1 MINYIIK
8 ALLNDNSIFI
18 NDLGT
23 FTKQYQ
29 SARFDGDTILP
40 PQYIVNLTVKD
51 DQPDGTEFIN
61 LLCREKQCR
70 ITEAA
75 AEISHWVEE
84 LKTALENNKSVS
96 FDNFG
101 TFSLSDKGVIQFVCD
116 HIDEINRE
124 FEGMGVVRLG
134 ARGDDMEE
142 VQEMNKVQEVNEEE
156 ERIRGEEERRLQ
168 EEAEQRLREEEE
180 RLTREAEEKR
190 LQEEAEQRLREA
202 EEQERLAKEA
212 EERRLQEEAEQRLR
226 EEEER
231 RAREAEEKRLQEE
244 AEQRLREAE
253 EQERLAKEAE
263 ERRLQE
269 EAEQRLREEEDRRA
283 REAEEKRLQEE
294 AEQRLREA
302 EEQERL
308 AKEAEERRLQE
319 EAEQRL
325 REAEENVNTE
335 EEIQEAHVVQ
345 EVQDV
350 KVVHENTDTDGD
362 NGDGNIPTEEKKK
375 HRSLWWLFVLL
386 ILIAL
391 GVLGYLFRQQLLT
404 VFNNLKEKITAPKE
418 AVVTEEPETVAEDTI
433 AYDETVAEDTV
444 SEPEVYTPEVVRN
457 TANGN
462 YPVIRFEQGHYY
474 VIAGSLPSEQ
484 DAVRHIKQRNLD
496 QYEPKLVTQSGV
508 SNLRVC
514 IGIFDTEEEAESFAK
529 NVNPKYWVLK

>member
-134 ARGDDMEE
+134 E
-142 VQEMNKVQEVNEEE
+142 VGIGSEMEE
-156 ERIRGEEERRLQ
+156 ERIRGEEE
-168 EEAEQRLREEEE
+168 QRMREEEE
-180 RLTREAEEKR
+180 RRVREAEEKR
-190 LQEEAEQRLREA
+190 LQEEEEQRR
-202 EEQERLAKEA
+202 
-212 EERRLQEEAEQRLR
+212 R

-231 RAREAEEKRLQEE
+231 RAH
-244 AEQRLREAE
+244 
-253 EQERLAKEAE
+253 
-263 ERRLQE
+263 
-269 EAEQRLREEEDRRA
+269 
-283 REAEEKRLQEE
+283 EAEEKRLQEE

-335 EEIQEAHVVQ
+335 EEIQEAHMVQ

-350 KVVHENTDTDGD
+350 KVVHESTDTDGD

>member
-134 ARGDDMEE
+134 E
-142 VQEMNKVQEVNEEE
+142 VGIGSEMEE
-156 ERIRGEEERRLQ
+156 ERIRGEEE
-168 EEAEQRLREEEE
+168 QRMREEEE
-180 RLTREAEEKR
+180 RRVREAEEKR
-190 LQEEAEQRLREA
+190 LQEEEEQRR
-202 EEQERLAKEA
+202 
-212 EERRLQEEAEQRLR
+212 R

-231 RAREAEEKRLQEE
+231 RVREAEEKRLQEE

-283 REAEEKRLQEE
+283 REVEEKRLQEEEEQRRREEEERRAHEAEEKRLQEE

-335 EEIQEAHVVQ
+335 EEIQEAHMVQ

-350 KVVHENTDTDGD
+350 KVVHESTDTDGD

>member
-8 ALLNDNSIFI
+8 ALLDGDSISI

-29 SARFDGDTILP
+29 SARFEGDTLLP
-40 PQYIVNLTVKD
+40 PQYVVNLVVQD
-51 DQPDGTEFIN
+51 DQPDGTEFID

-75 AEISHWVEE
+75 AEISRWVDE

-101 TFSLSDKGVIQFVCD
+101 TFSLNNKGLIQFVCD

-124 FEGMGVVRLG
+124 FEGMSVVKLG
-134 ARGDDMEE
+134 EAGTRTEIDEKEE
-142 VQEMNKVQEVNEEE
+142 LVDEIQEVKEVHEVQEVNEEQERLAREAE
-156 ERIRGEEERRLQ
+156 EKRLQEEAEQRLREEEERRLQ
-168 EEAEQRLREEEE
+168 EEAEQRLREAEEQE
-180 RLTREAEEKR
+180 RLAKEAEERR
-190 LQEEAEQRLREA
+190 LQKEAEQRLREA

-253 EQERLAKEAE
+253 
-263 ERRLQE
+263 QE
-269 EAEQRLREEEDRRA
+269 EMSHSDVTAEPEPEPTVETVRATSPETETTENIETEDV
-283 REAEEKRLQEE
+283 EPVDK
-294 AEQRLREA
+294 
-302 EEQERL
+302 
-308 AKEAEERRLQE
+308 
-319 EAEQRL
+319 
-325 REAEENVNTE
+325 
-335 EEIQEAHVVQ
+335 EEITEDEPID
-345 EVQDV
+345 EVA
-350 KVVHENTDTDGD
+350 E
-362 NGDGNIPTEEKKK
+362 PKKR
-375 HRSLWWLFVLL
+375 HGLWWLFVLL
-386 ILIAL
+386 TLIAL
-391 GVLGYLFRQQLLT
+391 GILGYLFRQQLLT
-404 VFNNLKEKITAPKE
+404 AFNNLKEKISAPKE
-418 AVVTEEPETVAEDTI
+418 AVVTEEPETVAEDTV
-433 AYDETVAEDTV
+433 AYDEAVAEDTV

-496 QYEPKLVTQSGV
+496 QYEPKLVMQNGV

-514 IGIFDTEEEAESFAK
+514 IGIFDTEEEAENFAK
-529 NVNPKYWVLK
+529 NINPKYWVLK

>member
-101 TFSLSDKGVIQFVCD
+101 TFSLSDKGVIHFVCD

-168 EEAEQRLREEEE
+168 EEAEQRLREEE
-180 RLTREAEEKR
+180 
-190 LQEEAEQRLREA
+190 
-202 EEQERLAKEA
+202 
-212 EERRLQEEAEQRLR
+212 
-226 EEEER
+226 
-231 RAREAEEKRLQEE
+231 
-244 AEQRLREAE
+244 
-253 EQERLAKEAE
+253 
-263 ERRLQE
+263 
-269 EAEQRLREEEDRRA
+269 DRRA

-319 EAEQRL
+319 EAEQRVREEEERRAREAEEKRLQEEAEQRL

-335 EEIQEAHVVQ
+335 EEVQEAHVVQ

-514 IGIFDTEEEAESFAK
+514 IGIFDT
-529 NVNPKYWVLK
+529 

>member
-142 VQEMNKVQEVNEEE
+142 VQEMNEVQEVNEEE

-180 RLTREAEEKR
+180 RLAREAEEKR

-253 EQERLAKEAE
+253 E
-263 ERRLQE
+263 
-269 EAEQRLREEEDRRA
+269 
-283 REAEEKRLQEE
+283 
-294 AEQRLREA
+294 
-302 EEQERL
+302 
-308 AKEAEERRLQE
+308 
-319 EAEQRL
+319 
-325 REAEENVNTE
+325 NVNTKE
-335 EEIQEAHVVQ
+335 EVQEAHVVQ

>member
-8 ALLNDNSIFI
+8 ALLDGDSISI

-29 SARFDGDTILP
+29 SARFEGDTLLP
-40 PQYIVNLTVKD
+40 PQYVVNLIVQD
-51 DQPDGTEFIN
+51 DQPDGTEFID

-75 AEISHWVEE
+75 AEISRWVDE

-101 TFSLSDKGVIQFVCD
+101 TFSLNNKGLIQFVCD

-124 FEGMGVVRLG
+124 FEGMSVVKLG
-134 ARGDDMEE
+134 EAGTRTDIDEEKELVDETNE
-142 VQEMNKVQEVNEEE
+142 VQEVKEVHEVQEVNEGQERLAREAEE
-156 ERIRGEEERRLQ
+156 KRLQ

-180 RLTREAEEKR
+180 RR

-212 EERRLQEEAEQRLR
+212 EERRLQEEAKQRLR

-253 EQERLAKEAE
+253 
-263 ERRLQE
+263 QE
-269 EAEQRLREEEDRRA
+269 EMSHSDVTAEPEPEPTVETVRATSPETETTENIETEDV
-283 REAEEKRLQEE
+283 EPVDK
-294 AEQRLREA
+294 
-302 EEQERL
+302 
-308 AKEAEERRLQE
+308 
-319 EAEQRL
+319 
-325 REAEENVNTE
+325 
-335 EEIQEAHVVQ
+335 EEITEDEPID
-345 EVQDV
+345 EVA
-350 KVVHENTDTDGD
+350 E
-362 NGDGNIPTEEKKK
+362 PKK
-375 HRSLWWLFVLL
+375 RRGLWWLFVLL
-386 ILIAL
+386 TLIAL

-404 VFNNLKEKITAPKE
+404 AFNNLKEKISAPKE
-418 AVVTEEPETVAEDTI
+418 AVVTEEPETVAEDTV
-433 AYDETVAEDTV
+433 AYDEAVAEDTV

-496 QYEPKLVTQSGV
+496 QYEPKLVMQNGV

-514 IGIFDTEEEAESFAK
+514 IGIFDTEEEAENFAK
-529 NVNPKYWVLK
+529 NINPKYWVLK

>member
-8 ALLNDNSIFI
+8 ALLDGDSISI

-29 SARFDGDTILP
+29 SARFEGDTMLP
-40 PQYIVNLTVKD
+40 PQYVVNLIVQD

-75 AEISHWVEE
+75 GEISRWVEE

-101 TFSLSDKGVIQFVCD
+101 TFSLNNKGIIQFVCD

-124 FEGMGVVRLG
+124 FEGMSVVKLG
-134 ARGDDMEE
+134 EVGIGGDEE
-142 VQEMNKVQEVNEEE
+142 VQEVKEE
-156 ERIRGEEERRLQ
+156 
-168 EEAEQRLREEEE
+168 
-180 RLTREAEEKR
+180 EEKR

-212 EERRLQEEAEQRLR
+212 EERRLQEEA
-226 EEEER
+226 
-231 RAREAEEKRLQEE
+231 
-244 AEQRLREAE
+244 
-253 EQERLAKEAE
+253 
-263 ERRLQE
+263 
-269 EAEQRLREEEDRRA
+269 D
-283 REAEEKRLQEE
+283 
-294 AEQRLREA
+294 QRLREA

-325 REAEENVNTE
+325 REAEEQEKSALVNEEIVENETIEESNEDIE
-335 EEIQEAHVVQ
+335 EEETKLDV
-345 EVQDV
+345 EDQDN
-350 KVVHENTDTDGD
+350 KIEE
-362 NGDGNIPTEEKKK
+362 PTEGKKK

-391 GVLGYLFRQQLLT
+391 GVLGYLFRQQLIDA
-404 VFNNLKEKITAPKE
+404 FNRIKEKITAPKE
-418 AVVTEEPETVAEDTI
+418 AVVTEEPETVTEDTI
-433 AYDETVAEDTV
+433 AYDEAVAEDTV
-444 SEPEVYTPEVVRN
+444 SEPEVYTPEVVRT

-462 YPVIRFEQGHYY
+462 YPVIRFEQGHFY
-474 VIAGSLPSEQ
+474 VIAGSLPTEQ

-496 QYEPKLVTQSGV
+496 QYEPKLVMQNGV

-514 IGIFDTEEEAESFAK
+514 IGIFDTEEEAEGFAK
-529 NVNPKYWVLK
+529 NISPKYWVLK

>member
-142 VQEMNKVQEVNEEE
+142 VQEMNEVQEVNEEE

-180 RLTREAEEKR
+180 RLAREAEEKRLQEEEEQRRREEEERLAREAEEKR

-253 EQERLAKEAE
+253 E
-263 ERRLQE
+263 
-269 EAEQRLREEEDRRA
+269 
-283 REAEEKRLQEE
+283 
-294 AEQRLREA
+294 
-302 EEQERL
+302 
-308 AKEAEERRLQE
+308 
-319 EAEQRL
+319 
-325 REAEENVNTE
+325 NVNTE
-335 EEIQEAHVVQ
+335 EVQEAHVVQ

>member
-101 TFSLSDKGVIQFVCD
+101 TFSLSDKGVIHFVCD

-168 EEAEQRLREEEE
+168 EEAEQRLREEE
-180 RLTREAEEKR
+180 
-190 LQEEAEQRLREA
+190 
-202 EEQERLAKEA
+202 
-212 EERRLQEEAEQRLR
+212 
-226 EEEER
+226 
-231 RAREAEEKRLQEE
+231 
-244 AEQRLREAE
+244 
-253 EQERLAKEAE
+253 
-263 ERRLQE
+263 
-269 EAEQRLREEEDRRA
+269 DRRA

-302 EEQERL
+302 EE
-308 AKEAEERRLQE
+308 
-319 EAEQRL
+319 
-325 REAEENVNTE
+325 NVNTE
-335 EEIQEAHVVQ
+335 EEVQEAHVVQ

>member
-75 AEISHWVEE
+75 AEISHWVAE

-142 VQEMNKVQEVNEEE
+142 VQEMNEVQEVNEEE

-180 RLTREAEEKR
+180 RL
-190 LQEEAEQRLREA
+190 
-202 EEQERLAKEA
+202 
-212 EERRLQEEAEQRLR
+212 
-226 EEEER
+226 
-231 RAREAEEKRLQEE
+231 AREAEEKRLQEE

-302 EEQERL
+302 EE
-308 AKEAEERRLQE
+308 
-319 EAEQRL
+319 
-325 REAEENVNTE
+325 NVNTE
-335 EEIQEAHVVQ
+335 EEVQEAHVVQ

-474 VIAGSLPSEQ
+474 VIAGSLPNEQ

>member
-51 DQPDGTEFIN
+51 DQPDETEFIN

-101 TFSLSDKGVIQFVCD
+101 TFSLSEKGVIQFVCD

-134 ARGDDMEE
+134 ARGDYMEE
-142 VQEMNKVQEVNEEE
+142 VQEMNEVQEVNEEE

-180 RLTREAEEKR
+180 RLAREAEEKR
-190 LQEEAEQRLREA
+190 LQEEEEQRR
-202 EEQERLAKEA
+202 
-212 EERRLQEEAEQRLR
+212 R

-269 EAEQRLREEEDRRA
+269 
-283 REAEEKRLQEE
+283 K
-294 AEQRLREA
+294 
-302 EEQERL
+302 
-308 AKEAEERRLQE
+308 
-319 EAEQRL
+319 AEQRL

-335 EEIQEAHVVQ
+335 EEVQEAHVVQ

-375 HRSLWWLFVLL
+375 RRSLWWLFVLL

>member
-134 ARGDDMEE
+134 ARGDEMED
-142 VQEMNKVQEVNEEE
+142 VQEMNEEE
-156 ERIRGEEERRLQ
+156 ERMRGEEERRLQ

-180 RLTREAEEKR
+180 RLAREAEEKR
-190 LQEEAEQRLREA
+190 LQEEEEQRR
-202 EEQERLAKEA
+202 
-212 EERRLQEEAEQRLR
+212 R

-335 EEIQEAHVVQ
+335 EEVQEAHVVQ

>member
-8 ALLNDNSIFI
+8 ALLNDNSIFV

-29 SARFDGDTILP
+29 SARFEGDTMLP
-40 PQYIVNLTVKD
+40 PQYIVNLIVKD

-75 AEISHWVEE
+75 AEISRWVEE

-134 ARGDDMEE
+134 E
-142 VQEMNKVQEVNEEE
+142 VGIGSEMEE
-156 ERIRGEEERRLQ
+156 ERIRGEEEQRR
-168 EEAEQRLREEEE
+168 REEEE
-180 RLTREAEEKR
+180 RHAREAEEKR

-226 EEEER
+226 EEEE
-231 RAREAEEKRLQEE
+231 
-244 AEQRLREAE
+244 QRM
-253 EQERLAKEAE
+253 
-263 ERRLQE
+263 
-269 EAEQRLREEEDRRA
+269 REEEV
-283 REAEEKRLQEE
+283 
-294 AEQRLREA
+294 
-302 EEQERL
+302 
-308 AKEAEERRLQE
+308 KE
-319 EAEQRL
+319 
-325 REAEENVNTE
+325 
-335 EEIQEAHVVQ
+335 
-345 EVQDV
+345 V
-350 KVVHENTDTDGD
+350 KKVDEDTDTDGD
-362 NGDGNIPTEEKKK
+362 DGDDNIPTDGKNK

-496 QYEPKLVTQSGV
+496 HYEPKLVTQNGV

-514 IGIFDTEEEAESFAK
+514 IGIFDTEEEAETFAK
-529 NVNPKYWVLK
+529 SVNPKYWVLK

>member
-1 MINYIIK
+1 M
-8 ALLNDNSIFI
+8 
-18 NDLGT
+18 
-23 FTKQYQ
+23 
-29 SARFDGDTILP
+29 
-40 PQYIVNLTVKD
+40 
-51 DQPDGTEFIN
+51 
-61 LLCREKQCR
+61 
-70 ITEAA
+70 
-75 AEISHWVEE
+75 
-84 LKTALENNKSVS
+84 
-96 FDNFG
+96 
-101 TFSLSDKGVIQFVCD
+101 
-116 HIDEINRE
+116 
-124 FEGMGVVRLG
+124 
-134 ARGDDMEE
+134 
-142 VQEMNKVQEVNEEE
+142 
-156 ERIRGEEERRLQ
+156 
-168 EEAEQRLREEEE
+168 
-180 RLTREAEEKR
+180 
-190 LQEEAEQRLREA
+190 
-202 EEQERLAKEA
+202 
-212 EERRLQEEAEQRLR
+212 R

-253 EQERLAKEAE
+253 E
-263 ERRLQE
+263 
-269 EAEQRLREEEDRRA
+269 
-283 REAEEKRLQEE
+283 
-294 AEQRLREA
+294 
-302 EEQERL
+302 
-308 AKEAEERRLQE
+308 
-319 EAEQRL
+319 
-325 REAEENVNTE
+325 NVNTE
-335 EEIQEAHVVQ
+335 EEVQEAHVVQ

-514 IGIFDTEEEAESFAK
+514 IGIFDT
-529 NVNPKYWVLK
+529 

>member
-142 VQEMNKVQEVNEEE
+142 VQEMNEVQEVNEEE

-180 RLTREAEEKR
+180 RL
-190 LQEEAEQRLREA
+190 
-202 EEQERLAKEA
+202 
-212 EERRLQEEAEQRLR
+212 
-226 EEEER
+226 
-231 RAREAEEKRLQEE
+231 AREAEEKRLQEE

-302 EEQERL
+302 EE
-308 AKEAEERRLQE
+308 
-319 EAEQRL
+319 
-325 REAEENVNTE
+325 NVNTE
-335 EEIQEAHVVQ
+335 EEVQEAHVVQ

>member
-142 VQEMNKVQEVNEEE
+142 VQEMNEVQEVNEEEE

-180 RLTREAEEKR
+180 RLAREAEEKR
-190 LQEEAEQRLREA
+190 LQEEEEQRR
-202 EEQERLAKEA
+202 
-212 EERRLQEEAEQRLR
+212 R

-253 EQERLAKEAE
+253 E
-263 ERRLQE
+263 
-269 EAEQRLREEEDRRA
+269 
-283 REAEEKRLQEE
+283 
-294 AEQRLREA
+294 
-302 EEQERL
+302 
-308 AKEAEERRLQE
+308 
-319 EAEQRL
+319 
-325 REAEENVNTE
+325 NVNTE
-335 EEIQEAHVVQ
+335 EEIHEAHVVQ

-375 HRSLWWLFVLL
+375 RRSLWWLFVLL

>member
-1 MINYIIK
+1 MTHRKTSKNSTKFKTNTLALMINYIIK
-8 ALLNDNSIFI
+8 ALLDGDSISI

-29 SARFDGDTILP
+29 SARFEGDTMLP
-40 PQYIVNLTVKD
+40 PQYVVNLIIQD
-51 DQPDGTEFIN
+51 DQPDGTEFID

-75 AEISHWVEE
+75 AEISRWVEE
-84 LKTALENNKSVS
+84 LKTAMENNKSVS

-101 TFSLSDKGVIQFVCD
+101 TFSLNNKGIIQFVCD

-124 FEGMGVVRLG
+124 FEGMSVVKLG
-134 ARGDDMEE
+134 EVGIGGDEEENVVNE
-142 VQEMNKVQEVNEEE
+142 VQDVKEE
-156 ERIRGEEERRLQ
+156 
-168 EEAEQRLREEEE
+168 
-180 RLTREAEEKR
+180 EEKR
-190 LQEEAEQRLREA
+190 LQEEAEQRI
-202 EEQERLAKEA
+202 
-212 EERRLQEEAEQRLR
+212 
-226 EEEER
+226 
-231 RAREAEEKRLQEE
+231 
-244 AEQRLREAE
+244 
-253 EQERLAKEAE
+253 
-263 ERRLQE
+263 
-269 EAEQRLREEEDRRA
+269 
-283 REAEEKRLQEE
+283 
-294 AEQRLREA
+294 REA

-325 REAEENVNTE
+325 REAEEQERLAKEAEERRLQKETE
-335 EEIQEAHVVQ
+335 EQEKAALVNEEIVESEAI
-345 EVQDV
+345 EERKEDIEEEAEPDV
-350 KVVHENTDTDGD
+350 EEQVDKIEE
-362 NGDGNIPTEEKKK
+362 PTEGKKK
-375 HRSLWWLFVLL
+375 RRSLWWLFVLL

-404 VFNNLKEKITAPKE
+404 TFNNLKEKVTAPKE
-418 AVVTEEPETVAEDTI
+418 AVVTEEPETVAEDTV
-433 AYDETVAEDTV
+433 AYDEIVAEDTV

-496 QYEPKLVTQSGV
+496 QYEPKLVMQNGV

-514 IGIFDTEEEAESFAK
+514 IGIFDTEEEAENFAK
-529 NVNPKYWVLK
+529 NINPKYWVLK